1 MKQQNTRAKVLS
13 AADKAVNGTRDVAY
27 GQPEDNF
34 QRIVRLMNAHLQNRF
49 GEAANELNA
58 ADIAMFLIMVKA
70 GRLGGNQSHLD
81 SYIDIAGYAACG
93 AEVANAK

>member
-1 MKQQNTRAKVLS
+1 MPKNLRATVLD
-13 AADKAVNGTRDVAY
+13 AAGKAVNGTRDVAY

-34 QRIVRLMNAHLQNRF
+34 KRIARLINAHLKNRF
-49 GEAANELNA
+49 DDSAPEINEVDVAVIL
-58 ADIAMFLIMVKA
+58 MLVKQ

-93 AEVANAK
+93 AEVAEAK